1 MIADT
6 VTVLLQRLFRHSRL
20 TYNHSIHVATIAY
33 QLAGELG
40 LPEDEIEQI
49 FLGALV
55 HDIGKIR
62 IPKST
67 LHKKGELT
75 PAEWQ
80 KMYRH
85 PEEGCKLLPDLEAWK
100 PIKEMI
106 LYHHEKWDGGGY
118 CGLIG
123 PAIPLGARIIALAD
137 AFDAMTSPRPY
148 QKMRHLAAAMQE
160 VERCSGTQFDPEVVE
175 ALFSL
180 TKHLLKGRRG
190 TGRRKINEILIRTT
204 LSLNSNEL

>member
-1 MIADT
+1 MADT
-6 VTVLLQRLFRHSRL
+6 VTVLLQRLFHHSRL

-40 LPEDEIEQI
+40 LSKDEVQQV
-49 FLGALV
+49 FLGAVV
-55 HDIGKIR
+55 HNIGKIR

-67 LHKKGELT
+67 LHKKGKLT

-85 PEEGCKLLPDLEAWK
+85 PEEGCKLLPDSEAWK

-106 LYHHEKWDGGGY
+106 LYHHEKWNGGGY
-118 CGLIG
+118 YGLKG
-123 PAIPLGARIIALAD
+123 KAIPLGARIIALAD
-137 AFDAMTSPRPY
+137 AFEAMTSPRPY
-148 QKMRHLAAAMQE
+148 QKMRDVVAAMQE
-160 VERCSGTQFDPEVVE
+160 VERCSGTQFDPEVVD

-180 TKHLLKGRRG
+180 TKHLLKGRPG
-190 TGRRKINEILIRTT
+190 IGRRKINEILIRTT